1 MSEAAFEATE
11 AEAFEA
17 SGDAYEGEGGEAYE
31 GEAGEA
37 SYDAWGE
44 DARSRQRARQ
54 RRIIQER
61 QLQARRRRPPPPR
74 RPVITAPSPAPS
86 PAVRAVRSEVRS
98 LDLDTKVALDSL
110 RAQLSQAHRLAYRNA
125 WAAEASVAASQVL
138 DSFED
143 GLKPHDWARAL
154 IRGAPT
160 LVLAPGK
167 PIKPGVAG
175 YLFDPRVAG
184 GAVVAAIFAIGHF
197 RGTTRGVNSISITPS
212 GTVEVHVGESVNLFG
227 VAVDHKGNDVD
238 GITLNWDP
246 QDPTVSLDTKTGPKV
261 VCTGAAV
268 GNTVIRVTGGGATA
282 RVSLNVIA
290 ADLPSGSA

>member
-31 GEAGEA
+31 GESAGEA
-37 SYDAWGE
+37 SYEAWGE
-44 DARSRQRARQ
+44 DARSRRRARQ
-54 RRIIQER
+54 RQIMLER
-61 QLQARRRRPPPPR
+61 QRQARLRRAPPPR
-74 RPVITAPSPAPS
+74 RPVVTAPS

-98 LDLDTKVALDSL
+98 LDLDTKVAMDSL
-110 RAQLSQAHRLAYRNA
+110 RGQLNQAHRLAYRNA

-167 PIKPGVAG
+167 PIRPGVTG

-197 RGTTRGVNSISITPS
+197 RGATRGVSSISVTPS
-212 GTVEVHVGESVNLFG
+212 GTVTVPVGDSVNLFG

-238 GITLNWDP
+238 GITLNWEV
-246 QDPTVSLDTKTGPKV
+246 QGGTAELETKTGPKV
-261 VCTGAAV
+261 VCTGRAV
-268 GNTVIRVTGGGATA
+268 GNTEIKVTGGGATERISLA
-282 RVSLNVIA
+282 VSA
-290 ADLPSGSA
+290 APWMTSGSA

>member
-1 MSEAAFEATE
+1 M
-11 AEAFEA
+11 
-17 SGDAYEGEGGEAYE
+17 DEGES
-31 GEAGEA
+31 AGEA
-37 SYDAWGE
+37 SYEAWGE
-44 DARSRQRARQ
+44 DARSRRRARQ
-54 RRIIQER
+54 RQIMLER
-61 QLQARRRRPPPPR
+61 QRQARLRRAPPPR
-74 RPVITAPSPAPS
+74 RPVVTAPS

-98 LDLDTKVALDSL
+98 LDLDTKVAMDSL
-110 RAQLSQAHRLAYRNA
+110 RGQLNQAHRLAYRNA

-167 PIKPGVAG
+167 PIRPGVTG

-197 RGTTRGVNSISITPS
+197 RGATRGVSSISVTPS
-212 GTVEVHVGESVNLFG
+212 GTVTVPVGDSVNLFG

-238 GITLNWDP
+238 GITLNWEV
-246 QDPTVSLDTKTGPKV
+246 QGGTAELDTKTGPKV
-261 VCTGAAV
+261 VCTGRAV
-268 GNTVIRVTGGGATA
+268 GNTEIKVTGGGATERISLA
-282 RVSLNVIA
+282 VSA
-290 ADLPSGSA
+290 APWMTSGSA

>member
-31 GEAGEA
+31 GESAGEA

-54 RRIIQER
+54 RKIIQER
-61 QLQARRRRPPPPR
+61 QLQARRRRAAAPR
-74 RPVITAPSPAPS
+74 RPVITAPS

-110 RAQLSQAHRLAYRNA
+110 RSQLNEAHRLAYRNA

-212 GTVEVHVGESVNLFG
+212 GTVTVPIGDSVNLFG

-238 GITLNWDP
+238 GITLNWEV
-246 QDPTVSLDTKTGPKV
+246 QDPTASLDTKTGPKV
-261 VCTGAAV
+261 VCTGVAV
-268 GNTVIRVTGGGATA
+268 GNTVITVTGGGATA
-282 RVSLNVIA
+282 RVSLTVGA

>member
-1 MSEAAFEATE
+1 MSETAFEATE

-31 GEAGEA
+31 GESAGEA

-61 QLQARRRRPPPPR
+61 QLQARRRRAAAPR
-74 RPVITAPSPAPS
+74 RPAITAPS

-110 RAQLSQAHRLAYRNA
+110 RSQLNEAHRLAYRNA

-212 GTVEVHVGESVNLFG
+212 GTVTVPIGDSVNLFG

-238 GITLNWDP
+238 GITLNWEV
-246 QDPTVSLDTKTGPKV
+246 QDPTASLDTKTGPKV
-261 VCTGAAV
+261 VCTGVAV
-268 GNTVIRVTGGGATA
+268 GNTVITVTGGGATA
-282 RVSLNVIA
+282 RVSLTVSA

>member
-31 GEAGEA
+31 GESAGEA

-54 RRIIQER
+54 RKIIQER
-61 QLQARRRRPPPPR
+61 QLQARRRRPAAPR
-74 RPVITAPSPAPS
+74 RPVITAPS

-110 RAQLSQAHRLAYRNA
+110 RSQLNEAHRLAYRNA

-212 GTVEVHVGESVNLFG
+212 GTVTVPIGDSVNLFG

-238 GITLNWDP
+238 GITLNWEV
-246 QDPTVSLDTKTGPKV
+246 QDPTASLDTKTGPKV
-261 VCTGAAV
+261 VCTGVAV
-268 GNTVIRVTGGGATA
+268 GNTVITVTGGGATA
-282 RVSLNVIA
+282 RVSLTVSA